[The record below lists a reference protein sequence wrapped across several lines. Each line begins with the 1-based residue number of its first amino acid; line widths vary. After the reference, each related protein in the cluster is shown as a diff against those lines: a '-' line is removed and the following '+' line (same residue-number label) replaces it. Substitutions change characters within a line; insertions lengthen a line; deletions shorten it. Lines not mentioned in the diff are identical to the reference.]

1 MIPFLLGSVAAS
13 VQSTIGSVQAGSLF
27 AMLQSAG
34 AGGAGWG
41 TLLGYTQAAGAT
53 IMGGSAAAAA
63 VEEVRSKEDSN
74 KPNKPDSD
82 L

>member
-1 MIPFLLGSVAAS
+1 
-13 VQSTIGSVQAGSLF
+13 
-27 AMLQSAG
+27 MLQSAG